1 MATVLRWV
9 MSLVFSGHMASTFVA
24 MNSMMNLFW
33 TFKCRVRISRTLRK
47 NECRKTKRHDHPS
60 HHRQIDLKYLLVYGH
75 LPSGG
80 MFTSS
85 AKCRTGVRTLWQ
97 DLLTPILPIVG
108 NPRVILID
116 SLRTQTHGL
125 RWWYYLMN
133 IELFFVIVHVISN
146 LKLGL

>member
-1 MATVLRWV
+1 MTVEKPND
-9 MSLVFSGHMASTFVA
+9 T
-24 MNSMMNLFW
+24 
-33 TFKCRVRISRTLRK
+33 TI
-47 NECRKTKRHDHPS
+47 PP
-60 HHRQIDLKYLLVYGH
+60 HHHQIDWKYLLVYGH
-75 LPSGG
+75 LPSG

-125 RWWYYLMN
+125 RWWYYLMH

-146 LKLGL
+146 TYGRFKAGAIILLHITKKQKESRPTFVNKVW